1 MIAVP
6 LAFGNL
12 TAEHYE
18 DEFHHSNPIIDAL
31 REKMTVEEEPRYTA
45 EYLESEKRSIANSL
59 QVFFKDGSVTD
70 EIEVNYPVGH
80 RRRREEGIPLLEEKF
95 MTNLLTVFTKDRCNA
110 IYNLCKDQE
119 KLENTRVNDFMD
131 LFIP

>member
-12 TAEHYE
+12 IAEHYE
-18 DEFHHSNPIIDAL
+18 DDFHRNNPIIDAL
-31 REKMTVEEEPRYTA
+31 RRKMIVEEEPRYTT
-45 EYLESEKRSIANSL
+45 EYLEPNKRSIANSL
-59 QVFFKDGSVTD
+59 QVIFEDGSVTD
-70 EIEVNYPVGH
+70 EIEINYPVGH

-95 MTNLLTVFTKDRCNA
+95 MTNLLTVFEKDQCKE
-110 IYNLCKDQE
+110 IFELCKDQ
-119 KLENTRVNDFMD
+119 KRLENTKVNDFMD

>member
-18 DEFHHSNPIIDAL
+18 NDFHHNNPIIDTL
-31 REKMTVEEEPRYTA
+31 REKMTVKEEPRYTS
-45 EYLESEKRSIANSL
+45 EYLEPDKRSIANSL
-59 QVFFKDGSVTD
+59 QIVYNDGSMTE
-70 EIEVNYPVGH
+70 EIEINYPVGH

-95 MTNLLTVFTKDRCNA
+95 KTNLLTFFTKDRCEE
-110 IYNLCKDQE
+110 IFILCKDQE
-119 KLENTRVNDFMD
+119 KLENTKVNDFMD